1 MRTSL
6 VVALLL
12 FSILG
17 PAPSRAA
24 GGDAPGRLAYA
35 ASLVRVGGGMRLAV
49 ELSFPGGDAG
59 RTRLYLPSHFSGQRA
74 LYENVHNLRAVSP
87 GAALADT
94 DQPDVK
100 AVTFP
105 AGRDVRVSYEIAPD
119 PQAASGQPGAY
130 FRPTLSAQEFHG
142 IGTALWA
149 YPSQFGKTVSVSLHW
164 TLPAGWTFCDSF
176 GAGQTD
182 QAFTGTLEQFLASAY
197 LAGDYRLCTVRAA
210 GQPVTLALRGKWKS
224 SDEALAAL
232 TAHIVAAQRE
242 FWEDRDFPY
251 FLVARIP
258 TETAGDGGGAADS
271 DGGVELTHSVLLFEG
286 KGRAL
291 DFGLKY
297 VLAHELFHTWNAGE
311 IRSDRLYWF
320 SEGFTD
326 YYARLLLLRA
336 GLISTDEYARD
347 VNRVVREYAQSPA
360 RNRPGDEAARG
371 FYAGSDLSRL
381 PYQQGM
387 LLAARWNVQIRAATG
402 GRFSLDDAMRDLRR
416 LARAGDAPVTAP
428 DVAGAVSKYAPQ
440 ANPSGDVRRVVDGG
454 GTLSP
459 EPGALGPG
467 WALRT
472 VGVAPFEAGFD
483 ARATLDARVVSGVKP
498 KSRAFWAGLR
508 DGQEVLGCAPWTPGD
523 AGGRIALTVRDVSG
537 PRGIEWTPAGDPV
550 PVPQF
555 VRVKSVS
562 DADCRAWFG
571 NPAPPAAR

>member
-1 MRTSL
+1 MKA
-6 VVALLL
+6 VFACALLL
-12 FSILG
+12 LG
-17 PAPSRAA
+17 PGCLSAKAA
-24 GGDAPGRLAYA
+24 DDAPGRLAYA
-35 ASLVRVGGGMRLAV
+35 ASLVRVGGEMRLAV

-59 RTRLYLPSHFSGQRA
+59 RTKLYLPSHFSGQRQ
-74 LYENVHNLRAVSP
+74 LYQNVRSLRAVSP

-119 PQAASGQPGAY
+119 PQAMSGQPGAY
-130 FRPTLSAQEFHG
+130 FRPALAAGEFHG

-149 YPSQFGKTVSVSLHW
+149 YPSQFGKTVSVSLRW

-224 SDEALAAL
+224 SDDALAAL
-232 TAHIVAAQRE
+232 TARIVAAQRE
-242 FWEDRDFPY
+242 FWDDRDFPY

-258 TETAGDGGGAADS
+258 TETAGNGGGAADG
-271 DGGVELTHSVLLFEG
+271 DGGVELTHSVLLFGG

-297 VLAHELFHTWNAGE
+297 VLAHELFHTWN
-311 IRSDRLYWF
+311 
-320 SEGFTD
+320 EGFTD

-402 GRFSLDDAMRDLRR
+402 GAFRWTTRCGTCAAWRGRVTRRSRPRTSPGPSASTPPRRTHRATCGGSSMGAGRCPPSRARWGRGGRCGRWGSPHSKPASTRGRRWMRGSSVGSNPKAAPSGLACATARRCWDAPPGR
-416 LARAGDAPVTAP
+416 LAT
-428 DVAGAVSKYAPQ
+428 
-440 ANPSGDVRRVVDGG
+440 RVGG
-454 GTLSP
+454 SP
-459 EPGALGPG
+459 
-467 WALRT
+467 
-472 VGVAPFEAGFD
+472 
-483 ARATLDARVVSGVKP
+483 
-498 KSRAFWAGLR
+498 
-508 DGQEVLGCAPWTPGD
+508 
-523 AGGRIALTVRDVSG
+523 
-537 PRGIEWTPAGDPV
+537 
-550 PVPQF
+550 
-555 VRVKSVS
+555 
-562 DADCRAWFG
+562 
-571 NPAPPAAR
+571 

>member
-1 MRTSL
+1 MKA
-6 VVALLL
+6 VFACALLL
-12 FSILG
+12 LG
-17 PAPSRAA
+17 PGCLSAEAA
-24 GGDAPGRLAYA
+24 DDAPGQLAYA
-35 ASLVRVGGGMRLAV
+35 ASLVPAGNEMRLVV

-74 LYENVHNLRAVSP
+74 LYQNVQNLRAVSP
-87 GAALADT
+87 GASLADT

-100 AVTFP
+100 ALTFP
-105 AGRDVRVSYEIAPD
+105 PGRDVRVRYEIAPD
-119 PQAASGQPGAY
+119 PQGASAQPGAY
-130 FRPTLSAQEFHG
+130 FRPWLSPREFHG
-142 IGTALWA
+142 IGTTLWA
-149 YPSQFGKTVSVSLHW
+149 YPAQYGKTVSASLHW
-164 TLPAGWTFCDSF
+164 TLPPGWTFCDSF

-224 SDEALAAL
+224 SDDALAAL
-232 TAHIVAAQRE
+232 TARIIASQRE
-242 FWEDRDFPY
+242 FWDDRDFPY

-258 TETAGDGGGAADS
+258 TETAGNGGGAADS
-271 DGGVELTHSVLLFEG
+271 DGGVELTQSVLLFGG

-311 IRSDRLYWF
+311 IRTEGLYWF

-347 VNRVVREYAQSPA
+347 VNRVLREYVQSPV

-402 GRFSLDDAMRDLRR
+402 GKSSLDDAMRDLRR
-416 LARAGDAPVTAP
+416 TARAGDAPVTAP
-428 DVAGAVSKYAPQ
+428 DIAGAVSKYAPQ

-523 AGGRIALTVRDVSG
+523 ACGRIALTVRDAGG